1 MLMGN
6 NKLKTYVSSGAIAPR
21 RFVKFGAND
30 SLVVQSGA
38 SDAGATIGVSD
49 ALGGTDTQRVE
60 VYVQDFADVEFGGTV
75 ARGGYVTSDAS
86 GRAVAAGA
94 GAAYCGI
101 AWASA
106 VTGDITSIKI
116 ERGVAP
122 A

>member
-6 NKLKTYVSSGAIAPR
+6 NKLKTYVASGAIAPR

-30 SLVVQSGA
+30 SLVAQSTA
-38 SDAGATIGVSD
+38 TDAGATIGVSD
-49 ALGGTDTQRVE
+49 SLGAADTQRVE

-75 ARGGYVTSDAS
+75 ARGGYVKSDAS
-86 GRAVAAGA
+86 GRAIAAATGE
-94 GAAYCGI
+94 AYCGK

-106 VTGDITSIKI
+106 VSGDITSIKI

-122 A
+122 

>member
-6 NKLKTYVSSGAIAPR
+6 NKLKTYVASGAVAPR

-30 SLVVQSGA
+30 SLVVQ
-38 SDAGATIGVSD
+38 AGATDGGTVIGVSD
-49 ALGGTDTQRVE
+49 ALGAVDTQRVE

-75 ARGGYVTSDAS
+75 ARGAYVASDAQ
-86 GRAVAAGA
+86 GRAVAVGA

-106 VTGDITSIKI
+106 VSGDITSIKLV
-116 ERGVAP
+116 RGVAP
-122 A
+122 